1 MLLTW
6 LFSSSR
12 SIENPSTP
20 LSAPDDWLG
29 DALGSF
35 KASSGA
41 RVNRETALTLSA
53 IWRGVSL
60 IARDCGKLPCF
71 VEKRAGPRGWNH
83 DHQHPAYYLLRHRP
97 NDVMTAFVF
106 RQAIQG
112 HAVLDGNGYAYISRL
127 ASGAP
132 EQLLLLMPR
141 QVTPLRVNGRLW
153 YVYQFLDGEQ
163 RKIPGEDIIHIKGF
177 SYDGLVGYNLVHKAR
192 EQLGGYMARQ
202 TFGNIFF
209 RNNARPNVVLT
220 TPARLSDK
228 ARLNLR
234 ESWERMGSGLENS
247 HRTAI
252 LEEGVNVK
260 ELSINARDAQL
271 IAALKMDLIDVANF
285 LGVPVHKVGGE
296 GRTAYNSLE
305 QENQAYLDEGLD
317 PWLIGHEEEY
327 REKLLTEEEKRTDSH
342 RMRFERKELLRANL
356 EGRGNYYVRG
366 RQWGWLSVND
376 IRHEEGQNPVDGE
389 AGETYLTPLNMVA
402 VKAGSTIGPSP
413 ATPAVDGG
421 ASGQP
426 RSEPSAAD
434 SGERRPVLSARWGP
448 VLGDAVRRIITR
460 FGHQAE
466 RAAAK
471 PGRFLDWLDQLAD
484 QNQRVV
490 LEAFLPVQRAALGDG
505 VDLSQAGAWLIEKV
519 RAGYLEM
526 SGKVTPIALP
536 LATAQLTAQLLDE
549 LPAAAAAK
557 FLGEPR

>member
-1 MLLTW
+1 M
-6 LFSSSR
+6 
-12 SIENPSTP
+12 
-20 LSAPDDWLG
+20 G
-29 DALGSF
+29 
-35 KASSGA
+35 
-41 RVNRETALTLSA
+41 
-53 IWRGVSL
+53 
-60 IARDCGKLPCF
+60 
-71 VEKRAGPRGWNH
+71 
-83 DHQHPAYYLLRHRP
+83 
-97 NDVMTAFVF
+97 
-106 RQAIQG
+106 
-112 HAVLDGNGYAYISRL
+112 
-127 ASGAP
+127 
-132 EQLLLLMPR
+132 
-141 QVTPLRVNGRLW
+141 
-153 YVYQFLDGEQ
+153 
-163 RKIPGEDIIHIKGF
+163 
-177 SYDGLVGYNLVHKAR
+177 
-192 EQLGGYMARQ
+192 RQ

-228 ARLNLR
+228 ARSNLR

-252 LEEGVNVK
+252 LEEGVSVK

-376 IRHEEGQNPVDGE
+376 IRHEEGQNPVDGD

-402 VKAGSTIGPSP
+402 VKAGSTIGPPP
-413 ATPAVDGG
+413 ATPA
-421 ASGQP
+421 AA
-426 RSEPSAAD
+426 RSEPPAED
-434 SGERRPVLSARWGP
+434 SGERRAVSPGLLWEPVLR
-448 VLGDAVRRIITR
+448 DAVRRMITR
-460 FGHQAE
+460 IGHQAE
-466 RAAAK
+466 RSAAAK

-490 LEAFLPVQRAALGDG
+490 LEAFLPVQRAALGAG
-505 VDLSQAGAWLIEKV
+505 VDLSGAGAWLIEKV
-519 RAGYLEM
+519 RARYLEM
-526 SGKVTPIALP
+526 SGTVTAIALP